1 MVQYFA
7 QNTPQAG
14 LERMMMTV
22 PGFKPRGGGTMILNR
37 FHYRPEDVDCR
48 NCLHGNVQVCI
59 LSVCPYIAERLEA
72 GCIGLQELIEESFRD
87 IPHAGLKKRIEAVT
101 SWKGLSRAA
110 LQRIADRHLEA
121 SCPGWLAAVYLLAS
135 SEHLWKLAVSAI
147 TPSSITFSKI
157 SLKGISTDDYPL
169 FRTAKGLY
177 SGRFLVSASE
187 LADKELVNDSA
198 FRDILCA
205 ALIARYGKAVIS
217 LVKEAVQ

>member
-147 TPSSITFSKI
+147 TPGSIAFSKI

-169 FRTAKGLY
+169 FRAAKGLY
-177 SGRFLVSASE
+177 NGRFLLSASE

-217 LVKEAVQ
+217 LAKEAVQ

>member
-147 TPSSITFSKI
+147 TPGSIAFSKI

-217 LVKEAVQ
+217 LAKEAVQ

>member
-1 MVQYFA
+1 MAKYFA

-147 TPSSITFSKI
+147 TPGSIAFSKI

-169 FRTAKGLY
+169 FRAAKGLY
-177 SGRFLVSASE
+177 NGRFLLSASE

-217 LVKEAVQ
+217 LAKEAVQ

>member
-169 FRTAKGLY
+169 FRAAKGLY
-177 SGRFLVSASE
+177 NGSLLVSASE
-187 LADKELVNDSA
+187 LADKELVDDSV

>member
-48 NCLHGNVQVCI
+48 NCLHSNVQVCI

-72 GCIGLQELIEESFRD
+72 GCIGLQELIEESFRN
-87 IPHAGLKKRIEAVT
+87 IPHTGLKNRIEAVT

-135 SEHLWKLAVSAI
+135 SARLWKLAVSAI
-147 TPSSITFSKI
+147 TPGSIAFSKI

-169 FRTAKGLY
+169 FRAAKGLY
-177 SGRFLVSASE
+177 NGRFLVSASE
-187 LADKELVNDSA
+187 LADKELVDDSV

-217 LVKEAVQ
+217 LAKEAVQ

>member
-1 MVQYFA
+1 MAKYFA
-7 QNTPQAG
+7 QDTPQAG

-22 PGFKPRGGGTMILNR
+22 PGFKPRDGGTMILNR

-72 GCIGLQELIEESFRD
+72 GCIGFQELVEESFRD

-147 TPSSITFSKI
+147 TPGSIAFSKI

-169 FRTAKGLY
+169 FRAAKGLY
-177 SGRFLVSASE
+177 NGRFLLSASE

-198 FRDILCA
+198 FRDIICA

-217 LVKEAVQ
+217 LAKEAVQ

>member
-1 MVQYFA
+1 MAKYFA

-48 NCLHGNVQVCI
+48 NCLHSNVQVCI

-72 GCIGLQELIEESFRD
+72 GCISFQELVEESFRD
-87 IPHAGLKKRIEAVT
+87 IPHTGLKNRIEAVT
-101 SWKGLSRAA
+101 TWKGLSRAA

-147 TPSSITFSKI
+147 TPGSIAFSKI

-169 FRTAKGLY
+169 FRAAKGLY
-177 SGRFLVSASE
+177 NGRLLVSASE
-187 LADKELVNDSA
+187 LADKELVDDSV
-198 FRDILCA
+198 FRDIICA

-217 LVKEAVQ
+217 LAKEAVQ

>member
-147 TPSSITFSKI
+147 TPGSIAFSKI

-169 FRTAKGLY
+169 FRAAKGLY
-177 SGRFLVSASE
+177 NGRFLLSASE
-187 LADKELVNDSA
+187 LADKEMVDDSV

>member
-1 MVQYFA
+1 MVKYFA

-48 NCLHGNVQVCI
+48 NCLHGNVQICI
-59 LSVCPYIAERLEA
+59 LSVCPYIVERLEA
-72 GCIGLQELIEESFRD
+72 GCIGFQELVEESFRN
-87 IPHAGLKKRIEAVT
+87 IPHAGLKNRIEAVT
-101 SWKGLSRAA
+101 SWKELSRAA

-135 SEHLWKLAVSAI
+135 SEYLWKLAGSAI
-147 TPSSITFSKI
+147 TPGSIAFSKI
-157 SLKGISTDDYPL
+157 SLKGISTDVYPL

-177 SGRFLVSASE
+177 NGRLLVSASE
-187 LADKELVNDSA
+187 LSDKELVDDSV
-198 FRDILCA
+198 FRDIICA

-217 LVKEAVQ
+217 LAKEAVQ

>member
-101 SWKGLSRAA
+101 SWKGTVPGRPSENRRPASGSLLPRLACCCVSSCI
-110 LQRIADRHLEA
+110 QRTPLE
-121 SCPGWLAAVYLLAS
+121 
-135 SEHLWKLAVSAI
+135 
-147 TPSSITFSKI
+147 T
-157 SLKGISTDDYPL
+157 
-169 FRTAKGLY
+169 
-177 SGRFLVSASE
+177 GRFCHHPRLHCLFQNPAE
-187 LADKELVNDSA
+187 RHQHE
-198 FRDILCA
+198 
-205 ALIARYGKAVIS
+205 
-217 LVKEAVQ
+217 

>member
-1 MVQYFA
+1 MVKYFA

-147 TPSSITFSKI
+147 TPGSIAFSKI

-169 FRTAKGLY
+169 FRAAKGLY
-177 SGRFLVSASE
+177 NGRFLLSASE

-217 LVKEAVQ
+217 LAKEAVQ